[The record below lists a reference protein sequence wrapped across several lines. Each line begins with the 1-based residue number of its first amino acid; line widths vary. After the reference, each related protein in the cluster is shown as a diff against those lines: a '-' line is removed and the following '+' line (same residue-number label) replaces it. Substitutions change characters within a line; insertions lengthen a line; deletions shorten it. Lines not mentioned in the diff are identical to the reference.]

1 MSIPMIEQLSGRTRT
16 YGGLLLGISLV
27 VVGALATG
35 ILPSTTPFQVFAGGI
50 IVAGFVVGYVSLGV
64 FAFRE

>member
-1 MSIPMIEQLSGRTRT
+1 MVGELSERART
-16 YGGLLLGISLV
+16 YGGLLVGVMLV
-27 VVGALATG
+27 VLGALATG
-35 ILPSTTPFQVFAGGI
+35 ILPSTTPVQIFAGGI